1 MTLYEAIAVLVIL
14 AGLGAG
20 AFLVAQRP
28 SFWIGMVADVAR
40 RLWPLAVLYVTKRM
54 SPEEEKAWRDAER
67 RGQGDE
73 WLRNRMK
80 RRG

>member
-1 MTLYEAIAVLVIL
+1 VNWVEAIALLIIL
-14 AGLGAG
+14 LGLGAG

-28 SFWIGMVADVAR
+28 AFWLAMGSEAAR
-40 RLWPLAVLYVTKRM
+40 RLWPLALRYATKRM
-54 SPEEEKAWRDAER
+54 SPEEKAWQDAVR

-73 WLRNRMK
+73 WLRNRRK